1 MESET
6 ASSSEEQ
13 RLEGGGGVGGG
24 GGPNDNRGKHRIL
37 AELRCLEQELKCL
50 ESVSLVRSFDPDS
63 SDVQEELE
71 ELERTENASMICAEL
86 LSHIETISD
95 PLTPTTNGPINVLW
109 DRWFEGPQD
118 SQGCRCL
125 IL

>member
-50 ESVSLVRSFDPDS
+50 E
-63 SDVQEELE
+63 EELE

>member
-6 ASSSEEQ
+6 ASSADEHVGPSD
-13 RLEGGGGVGGG
+13 GVGGS
-24 GGPNDNRGKHRIL
+24 NDNRGKHRIL
-37 AELRCLEQELKCL
+37 AELKHLEQELKCL
-50 ESVSLVRSFDPDS
+50 E
-63 SDVQEELE
+63 EELE
-71 ELERTENASMICAEL
+71 ELEKTENASTIYAAL
-86 LSHIETISD
+86 LSHTESTSD
-95 PLTPTTNGPINVLW
+95 PLLPVTIAPANESW